1 MTEKEIVDGIL
12 AAKDANAR
20 TLCFF
25 REIVDIRDHLTDE
38 KMPKYIDMCS
48 AASDQP
54 LVVDQEAEK
63 LLERLKTSRVPSALQ
78 ASNIF
83 KYEVRWS
90 PAGIDRQHHAEYI
103 ETFNNDFYTAMK
115 AQIDRCAQLRATIT
129 PTSLQQ
135 EVLEHAIQC
144 KTYVSKFHGRSD
156 VLKHVSVEQP
166 C

>member
-1 MTEKEIVDGIL
+1 MTEKEIIDGIL
-12 AAKDANAR
+12 AANDANAR

-38 KMPKYIDMCS
+38 KAPKYIDMLS
-48 AASDQP
+48 EEKDHA
-54 LVVDQEAEK
+54 LVVDQEAVK
-63 LLERLKTSRVPSALQ
+63 LLDRLKNSRVPSALQ

-90 PAGIDRQHHAEYI
+90 SAGIDRQHHAEYI
-103 ETFNNDFYTAMK
+103 EKFNNDFYTAMK
-115 AQIDRCAQLRATIT
+115 AQIDRCAQSRATIA

-156 VLKHVSVEQP
+156 VLSHVSDAQR